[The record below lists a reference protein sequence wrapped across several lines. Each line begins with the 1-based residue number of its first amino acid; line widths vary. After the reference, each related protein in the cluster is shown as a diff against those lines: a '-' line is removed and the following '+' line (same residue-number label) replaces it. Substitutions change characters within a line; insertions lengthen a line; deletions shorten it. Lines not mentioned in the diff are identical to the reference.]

1 MAWFSLVAT
10 KALIEYARNVLW
22 QLNLVGLAKIRVE
35 IKLRHWWK
43 NRLPSS
49 PISREAVGTA
59 TNGTFSRGSGGE
71 PRPKAWAQGARWPAG
86 AREGL

>member
-1 MAWFSLVAT
+1 MIFVKNSPILQV
-10 KALIEYARNVLW
+10 VLK
-22 QLNLVGLAKIRVE
+22 QKPCITPIGL
-35 IKLRHWWK
+35 HWWK

>member
-1 MAWFSLVAT
+1 MLGASEEEETLV
-10 KALIEYARNVLW
+10 E
-22 QLNLVGLAKIRVE
+22 
-35 IKLRHWWK
+35 

>member
-1 MAWFSLVAT
+1 MFTHEQPSFVNNTNQFAS
-10 KALIEYARNVLW
+10 
-22 QLNLVGLAKIRVE
+22 
-35 IKLRHWWK
+35 HWWK

>member
-1 MAWFSLVAT
+1 MCLVVI
-10 KALIEYARNVLW
+10 L
-22 QLNLVGLAKIRVE
+22 VE
-35 IKLRHWWK
+35 ILNIIISNINVSVRHVHWWK

>member
-1 MAWFSLVAT
+1 MATLCVRIKISPHNKQDSCAS
-10 KALIEYARNVLW
+10 VLSIPG
-22 QLNLVGLAKIRVE
+22 VLAFTIS
-35 IKLRHWWK
+35 HWWK

-71 PRPKAWAQGARWPAG
+71 PRPKAWAQGARWLAG